1 MGRGYIPSDTE
12 IMGNK
17 IAFGEKNYIDTNILS
32 TSVNIGDALVSETLS
47 ADTLTAQVLDY
58 DLTDLVLAADGY
70 PLAAQGYLL
79 SARRVNVGLS
89 KSYEYGDPVY
99 CYHNTDLIGKFY
111 VESINRLGREKYQ
124 FNAISAV
131 GLLISSTYY
140 GGVYSGITLAD
151 LVKDIVGGII
161 AYTMDEALGASQMFG
176 LIRKKSRR
184 DALQDCL
191 FAAGAMI
198 KKDDSGT
205 LSIVPQSEGTPYELD
220 SNKIYMGGSVAGNT
234 PASQVSVTEHSF
246 IALPADTKVTL
257 FDGEAA
263 AESLV
268 TPMGQAVNGVLV
280 EFDEPCH
287 DLAIANGTILESGA
301 NYAVLGP
308 SSSAT
313 LTGKQYSHTKRIL
326 TRMLSNKGTPNIVQS
341 SACELVNLMNS
352 ENVLN
357 RLVAYYGHAT
367 EYQMDLVVTD
377 QKPGDAVNFEDPF
390 GDSVSGYIK
399 DLDIV
404 MSGILKGRA
413 TIVSGYIP
421 IGSGNYYE
429 HVAVITTNSTWT
441 VPASVKG
448 KIRVVVIGGG
458 DGGTMGEDGG
468 QGGSGSG
475 SSGGYGSSGKGG
487 APGTPGAGGKV
498 YVETIEVK
506 AGQTFAITIG
516 TGGLGQTSDHEA
528 TEGDA
533 TTFGSLSSANGI
545 SSAAG
550 YSNLMDGSIYAIP
563 GTEGIAGGDANSYE
577 DSVYVLGPTITYKGV
592 EYTPGGNGANASV
605 SGQRAAGGLGGGAAA
620 GSNGGDGEDGYV
632 YYQPSGVSSAFGGG
646 AGKGATPVKADDGAV
661 RGQGGGAGHGGGGSG
676 GAGWAIDTSG
686 LGGAGFGTSGGS
698 AGPAGDGAD
707 GICLIYY

>member
-1 MGRGYIPSDTE
+1 MNKLLYGTKEYSGRRLMSV
-12 IMGNK
+12 
-17 IAFGEKNYIDTNILS
+17 
-32 TSVNIGDALVSETLS
+32 SVNIGDALVSETLS
-47 ADTLTAQVLDY
+47 ADTLTAKVLDY

-79 SARRVNVGLS
+79 ATQRVNVGLS

-99 CYHNTDLIGKFY
+99 YYHNTGLIGKFY
-111 VESINRLGREKYQ
+111 VESIPRIGRDKYQ

-131 GLLISSTYY
+131 GLLITSNYY

-151 LVKDIVGGII
+151 LVQDIVGGII
-161 AYTMDEALGASQMFG
+161 EYSMDETLGASQMFG

-198 KKDDSGT
+198 EKDDTGA
-205 LSIVPQSEGTPYELD
+205 LSIVPQSEGIPYELD
-220 SNKIYMGGSVAGNT
+220 SSEIYMGGSVAGNT

-246 IALPADTKVTL
+246 IALPGDVEVTL

-268 TPMGQAVNGVLV
+268 TPMGRTVNGVLV

-326 TRMLSNKGTPNIVQS
+326 TRVLTTKGTPNVVQS

-357 RLVAYYGHAT
+357 RLAAYYGYAT
-367 EYQMDLVVTD
+367 EYEMDLVVTD
-377 QKPGDAVNFEDPF
+377 QKPGDAVKFEDPF
-390 GDSVSGYIK
+390 GDPASGYIK

-421 IGSGNYYE
+421 TGSGNYYE
-429 HVAVITTNSTWT
+429 HVAVITANIIF
-441 VPASVKG
+441 VIPAAAKD
-448 KIRVVVIGGG
+448 KARVVTIGGG
-458 DGGTMGEDGG
+458 DGGKMGEAGG
-468 QGGSGSG
+468 RGGNAQEIE
-475 SSGGYGSSGKGG
+475 GGYGSSGKGG
-487 APGTPGAGGKV
+487 APGTPGDGGKV
-498 YVETIEVK
+498 YVETISVTP
-506 AGQTFAITIG
+506 GQQFRVVIG
-516 TGGLGQTSDHEA
+516 KGGLGQTSEREA
-528 TEGDA
+528 TAGGA
-533 TTFGSLSSANGI
+533 TTFGTLSSANGI
-545 SSAAG
+545 SSTAG
-550 YSNLMDGSIYAIP
+550 YANLFDGSVYALP
-563 GTEGIAGGDANSYE
+563 GEEGIAGGDANSY
-577 DSVYVLGPTITYKGV
+577 SGGVYVPGSTITYKGV
-592 EYTPGGNGANASV
+592 EYTPGQNGRNESE
-605 SGQRAAGGLGGGAAA
+605 SGQTAAGGLGGGPAA
-620 GSNGGDGEDGYV
+620 GKNGGNGEPGDV
-632 YYQPSGVSSAFGGG
+632 YHQPSGIYTAFGGG
-646 AGKGATPVKADDGAV
+646 SGVGATPVKADDGKV

-686 LGGAGFGTSGGS
+686 MGGAGWGADGGDP
-698 AGPAGDGAD
+698 GPAGDGAD
-707 GICLIYY
+707 GICLVYY